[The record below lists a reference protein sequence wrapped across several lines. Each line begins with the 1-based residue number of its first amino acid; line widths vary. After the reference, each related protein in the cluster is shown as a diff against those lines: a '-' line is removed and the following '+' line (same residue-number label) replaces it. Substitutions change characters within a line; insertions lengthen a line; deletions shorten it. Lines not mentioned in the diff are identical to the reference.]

1 MIEKTKLAV
10 VPWRHQKMV
19 SAIKRLPDIQF
30 LIKYRD
36 QRVLLFSQKNF
47 RKFIYALDL
56 RQVIQGVLPVAA
68 EYSNI
73 IPIQFTNAQ
82 LAQVDEIA
90 AQFKIKRST
99 PIREQLLSALSQ
111 STEKTAS

>member
-1 MIEKTKLAV
+1 MSIRASILQSLKIPIAWIL
-10 VPWRHQKMV
+10 H
-19 SAIKRLPDIQF
+19 
-30 LIKYRD
+30 
-36 QRVLLFSQKNF
+36 
-47 RKFIYALDL
+47 
-56 RQVIQGVLPVAA
+56 QVIQVVLAVAV

-73 IPIQFTNAQ
+73 IPIRFTNAQ

-99 PIREQLLSALSQ
+99 LIREQSLRALSQ